1 MLMHDHFTAPLAPV
15 LGIRA
20 GVIEETV
27 ASHNAAVLEDDY
39 AARVAA
45 LDAGHL
51 DPKRVKPIHNP
62 LPEFGSSRTV
72 GFSRGVQG

>member
-27 ASHNAAVLEDDY
+27 ASHDAAVLEDDHP
-39 AARVAA
+39 RGVAA
-45 LDAGHL
+45 LDTGHL

-62 LPEFGSSRTV
+62 LPEFGSGRTV